1 VKYVDRYIDKCVTTN
16 KRFSGLEGF
25 RIGVT
30 PGKWTHLMDAE
41 NDDDISNLTN
51 ALWSIFAPFS
61 SNNWA
66 VFTCP

>member
-1 VKYVDRYIDKCVTTN
+1 VTTN
-16 KRFSGLEGF
+16 KRFSRLEGF

-30 PGKWTHLMDAE
+30 PERRIPGKWTHLMDAE

-66 VFTCP
+66 VFICP